1 MKKKL
6 LIVILAIL
14 LATCAIALH
23 CSRYYSEAC
32 DTYAENRIKGD
43 VANKI
48 NAKTAEYLYQNGV
61 KYSDIAKI
69 NYSSTGSIVSI
80 TIDSVYL
87 NIIATELSQIIYDSI
102 EIGENEYGIPLG
114 NISGSKFFSG
124 RGPKINVRISH
135 VGSVVHSIES
145 ELISGGI
152 NQTLHRINI
161 VFDVVISCI
170 APFNETKST
179 IRTQIAV
186 AESII
191 VGEVPDVLVSPAR

>member
-1 MKKKL
+1 MI
-6 LIVILAIL
+6 LITTAIL
-14 LATCAIALH
+14 LH
-23 CSRYYSEAC
+23 CSRHYSDAC
-32 DTYAENRIKGD
+32 DTYAENKIKGD
-43 VANKI
+43 VTNKI
-48 NAKTAEYLYQNGV
+48 NANIADYLYRNDV
-61 KYSDIAKI
+61 HYSDIAKI

-87 NIIATELSQIIYDSI
+87 NIIATELSQIIYNNI

-114 NISGSKFFSG
+114 NISGSKFLSG

-135 VGSVVHSIES
+135 VGSVVHSINS

-161 VFDVVISCI
+161 VFDVVISCL

-191 VGEVPDVLVSPAR
+191 VGEVPEVLLSPTR